1 MKKTARVIITSKC
14 DRKCP
19 GCCNSKLDYTSL
31 AKVIGGITAL
41 KDYEEVVITGGEPMI
56 NPAQLYTVIKMLRK
70 QNKRQKIYLYTA
82 CLTRIGVP
90 VVIHAYY
97 IESDAILMP
106 EQIADK
112 VPDAVSTGEM
122 WVTAVPAAVRR
133 IDYEIVDPYVP
144 MRIDRNGT
152 RERFLVW
159 YGELKRVRYQD
170 NWRNLSTRTAR
181 NQKAVEWFMENKP
194 DISYRT
200 FMSNM
205 DDELLKSFHVELQE
219 VWERTNRRN

>member
-1 MKKTARVIITSKC
+1 MVHVSFDEVERFVPRVPKQI
-14 DRKCP
+14 CP
-19 GCCNSKLDYTSL
+19 GEDNTTPRICVAPNILS
-31 AKVIGGITAL
+31 AIQAMPQGG
-41 KDYEEVVITGGEPMI
+41 
-56 NPAQLYTVIKMLRK
+56 TV
-70 QNKRQKIYLYTA
+70 
-82 CLTRIGVP
+82 
-90 VVIHAYY
+90 
-97 IESDAILMP
+97 
-106 EQIADK
+106 ADK
-112 VPDAVSTGEM
+112 VPDAVATGEM
-122 WVTAVPAAVRR
+122 WVMAVPAAVRR
-133 IDYEIVDPYVP
+133 MDYEIVDPYVP

-219 VWERTNRRN
+219 VWE

>member
-1 MKKTARVIITSKC
+1 MCIHSLCDIVSHAVTHYEFDANLIRSGIIHERCERVPTIM
-14 DRKCP
+14 
-19 GCCNSKLDYTSL
+19 G
-31 AKVIGGITAL
+31 
-41 KDYEEVVITGGEPMI
+41 
-56 NPAQLYTVIKMLRK
+56 KMFHVEFIH
-70 QNKRQKIYLYTA
+70 N
-82 CLTRIGVP
+82 RIE
-90 VVIHAYY
+90 IRTD

-112 VPDAVSTGEM
+112 VPDAVATGEM
-122 WVTAVPAAVRR
+122 WVMAVPATVRR

-219 VWERTNRRN
+219 VWE

>member
-1 MKKTARVIITSKC
+1 MKQRGKRS
-14 DRKCP
+14 
-19 GCCNSKLDYTSL
+19 NSKLVHVSFDEVERFVPRVPKQICPDEDNTTPRICVAPNILS
-31 AKVIGGITAL
+31 AIQAMPQGG
-41 KDYEEVVITGGEPMI
+41 
-56 NPAQLYTVIKMLRK
+56 TVAYNM
-70 QNKRQKIYLYTA
+70 A
-82 CLTRIGVP
+82 RIGVP

-112 VPDAVSTGEM
+112 VPDAVATGEM
-122 WVTAVPAAVRR
+122 
-133 IDYEIVDPYVP
+133 P
-144 MRIDRNGT
+144 MRVDRNGT

-219 VWERTNRRN
+219 VWE

>member
-1 MKKTARVIITSKC
+1 MKQRGKRN
-14 DRKCP
+14 
-19 GCCNSKLDYTSL
+19 NSKLVHVSFDEVERFVPRVPKQICPDEDNTTPRICVAPNILS
-31 AKVIGGITAL
+31 AIQAMPQGG
-41 KDYEEVVITGGEPMI
+41 
-56 NPAQLYTVIKMLRK
+56 TVAYNMARV
-70 QNKRQKIYLYTA
+70 
-82 CLTRIGVP
+82 GVP

-112 VPDAVSTGEM
+112 VPDAVATGEM
-122 WVTAVPAAVRR
+122 WVMAVPAAVRR

-170 NWRNLSTRTAR
+170 NWRNLSTRTAK

-205 DDELLKSFHVELQE
+205 DDELLKSFHVELKE
-219 VWERTNRRN
+219 VWE

>member
-1 MKKTARVIITSKC
+1 MKQRGKRS
-14 DRKCP
+14 
-19 GCCNSKLDYTSL
+19 NSKLVHVSFDEVERFVPRVPKQICPDEDR
-31 AKVIGGITAL
+31 AKQTAEEQEAEAKAEQQAQRDAYVLSAIQAMPQGG
-41 KDYEEVVITGGEPMI
+41 
-56 NPAQLYTVIKMLRK
+56 TVAYNM
-70 QNKRQKIYLYTA
+70 A
-82 CLTRIGVP
+82 RIGVP

-112 VPDAVSTGEM
+112 VPDAVATGEM
-122 WVTAVPAAVRR
+122 WVMAVPAAVRR

-205 DDELLKSFHVELQE
+205 DDELLKLFHVELQE
-219 VWERTNRRN
+219 VWE

>member
-1 MKKTARVIITSKC
+1 MKQRGKRS
-14 DRKCP
+14 
-19 GCCNSKLDYTSL
+19 NSKLVHVSFDEVERFVPRVPKQICPDEDNTTPRICVEPNILS
-31 AKVIGGITAL
+31 AIQAMPQGG
-41 KDYEEVVITGGEPMI
+41 
-56 NPAQLYTVIKMLRK
+56 TVAYNM
-70 QNKRQKIYLYTA
+70 A
-82 CLTRIGVP
+82 RIGVP

-112 VPDAVSTGEM
+112 VPDAVATGEM
-122 WVTAVPAAVRR
+122 WVMAVPAAVRR

-152 RERFLVW
+152 RERFLVG
-159 YGELKRVRYQD
+159 YGELKRVRYQE

-219 VWERTNRRN
+219 VWE

>member
-1 MKKTARVIITSKC
+1 MKQRGKRS
-14 DRKCP
+14 
-19 GCCNSKLDYTSL
+19 NSKLVHVSFD
-31 AKVIGGITAL
+31 
-41 KDYEEVVITGGEPMI
+41 EVERFVPRV
-56 NPAQLYTVIKMLRK
+56 PK
-70 QNKRQKIYLYTA
+70 QI
-82 CLTRIGVP
+82 C
-90 VVIHAYY
+90 
-97 IESDAILMP
+97 
-106 EQIADK
+106 
-112 VPDAVSTGEM
+112 PDE
-122 WVTAVPAAVRR
+122 
-133 IDYEIVDPYVP
+133 D

-219 VWERTNRRN
+219 VWE

>member
-1 MKKTARVIITSKC
+1 MAEKLTLASMCAGGVQERI
-14 DRKCP
+14 DRA
-19 GCCNSKLDYTSL
+19 L
-31 AKVIGGITAL
+31 AKISDNILDLNTDA
-41 KDYEEVVITGGEPMI
+41 K
-56 NPAQLYTVIKMLRK
+56 K
-70 QNKRQKIYLYTA
+70 KRVLDVKI
-82 CLTRIGVP
+82 
-90 VVIHAYY
+90 
-97 IESDAILMP
+97 ILMP

-112 VPDAVSTGEM
+112 VPDAVATGEM
-122 WVTAVPAAVRR
+122 WVMAVPAAVRR

-159 YGELKRVRYQD
+159 YGELKRVQYQD

-219 VWERTNRRN
+219 VWE

>member
-1 MKKTARVIITSKC
+1 MA
-14 DRKCP
+14 
-19 GCCNSKLDYTSL
+19 
-31 AKVIGGITAL
+31 
-41 KDYEEVVITGGEPMI
+41 
-56 NPAQLYTVIKMLRK
+56 
-70 QNKRQKIYLYTA
+70 
-82 CLTRIGVP
+82 RIGVP

-122 WVTAVPAAVRR
+122 WVMAVPAAVRR

-152 RERFLVW
+152 RGRFLVW

-219 VWERTNRRN
+219 VWE

>member
-1 MKKTARVIITSKC
+1 MKQRGKRN
-14 DRKCP
+14 
-19 GCCNSKLDYTSL
+19 NSKLVHVSFDEVERFVPRVPKQICPDEDNTTPRICVVPNILS
-31 AKVIGGITAL
+31 AIQAMPQGGT
-41 KDYEEVVITGGEPMI
+41 VVYNM
-56 NPAQLYTVIKMLRK
+56 ARV
-70 QNKRQKIYLYTA
+70 
-82 CLTRIGVP
+82 GVP

-112 VPDAVSTGEM
+112 VPDAVATGEM
-122 WVTAVPAAVRR
+122 WVMAVPAVVRR

-159 YGELKRVRYQD
+159 YGELRRVRYQD

-205 DDELLKSFHVELQE
+205 DDELLKSFHVELKE
-219 VWERTNRRN
+219 VWE

>member
-1 MKKTARVIITSKC
+1 MKQRGKRS
-14 DRKCP
+14 
-19 GCCNSKLDYTSL
+19 NSKLVHVSFDEVERFVPRVPKQICPDEDNTTPRICVAPNVLS
-31 AKVIGGITAL
+31 AIQAMPQGG
-41 KDYEEVVITGGEPMI
+41 
-56 NPAQLYTVIKMLRK
+56 TVAYNM
-70 QNKRQKIYLYTA
+70 A
-82 CLTRIGVP
+82 RIGVP

-122 WVTAVPAAVRR
+122 WVMAVPAAVRR

-181 NQKAVEWFMENKP
+181 NQKAVEWFME
-194 DISYRT
+194 ISQTYRT
-200 FMSNM
+200 EHLCQIWTMNY
-205 DDELLKSFHVELQE
+205 
-219 VWERTNRRN
+219 

>member
-1 MKKTARVIITSKC
+1 MKKKKINPQEFDC
-14 DRKCP
+14 
-19 GCCNSKLDYTSL
+19 GCCGNQIYKSRLRDEVKCCYCGYINHVGKYT
-31 AKVIGGITAL
+31 G
-41 KDYEEVVITGGEPMI
+41 
-56 NPAQLYTVIKMLRK
+56 
-70 QNKRQKIYLYTA
+70 
-82 CLTRIGVP
+82 
-90 VVIHAYY
+90 
-97 IESDAILMP
+97 ILMP

-112 VPDAVSTGEM
+112 VPDAVATGEM
-122 WVTAVPAAVRR
+122 WVMAVPAAVRR

-219 VWERTNRRN
+219 VWE